1 MTEKEETIR
10 EKLSVKSQ
18 TFKDRQT
25 TLGAEITKAR
35 KRCWNK
41 DRK

>member
-1 MTEKEETIR
+1 MTKKEETIR

-25 TLGAEITKAR
+25 DNI
-35 KRCWNK
+35 RCRDNK
-41 DRK
+41 GKKKMLE